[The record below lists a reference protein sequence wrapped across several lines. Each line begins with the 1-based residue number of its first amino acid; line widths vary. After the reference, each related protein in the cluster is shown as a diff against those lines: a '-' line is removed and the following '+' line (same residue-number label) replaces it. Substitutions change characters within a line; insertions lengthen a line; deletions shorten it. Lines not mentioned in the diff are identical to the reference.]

1 MRKNRNSQFINL
13 KSLFSGRKAIEL
25 AYIDRQNVFAATVVV
40 ALILAINVF
49 WLISWMVGANLPSFN
64 HLCGQTGIVFST
76 LSALVILILLLRRT
90 DIGGKTLNAILVY
103 LHFSINVTVVLLA
116 LGRCLSIVNNGTL
129 SSYNGIT
136 LSTYYVVIC
145 AFMPFYRKR
154 ESIICMAFMFLSGI
168 LPPFILKDSGPYIL
182 AGNIIIR
189 VSSIAAYVAFR
200 TITLRSAELLSEL
213 VDTSYR
219 DVQSGFL
226 NARALLEYI
235 DTYGEQNEKA
245 ETLGV
250 LVYDIDDFK
259 RFNDQ
264 YSHVRG
270 DLVLRQ
276 ISETVTDM
284 LASDDARIFKYNGD
298 EFVVIIENLSEEELL
313 KKAIRLKDLIEKLH
327 IERHDGALRD
337 CITITVGCTFAS
349 GNEFMERDILSEAE
363 TQLFIGKKGAK
374 NCVVFKGRIF
384 VAEGEVSIEQQ
395 PTHYTERVA
404 QAIGEAMRNREIK
417 AYYQPLYETV
427 SHKLVGAEALS
438 RWEKST
444 GEIITPSSYI
454 PELEKNSSILA
465 LDWYMYEEVCMMLSR
480 QREMN
485 IPQVR
490 MSVNFSRMHMLY
502 ERNID
507 RRLCEIA
514 DSYGIPHNLIEIEIT
529 ESAYIHLPNIIDP
542 LIKAIRAEG
551 FLVAVDDFGSGA
563 SSLEFIKNVD
573 VDTLKID
580 RSLISPNYLD
590 EKERVLLESVVFI
603 ARRLQLNSVAEGVE
617 TMEQMGFLKTLGVN
631 QIQGFL
637 FSKPLT
643 EAEFLDTC
651 RKESDNIADVG
662 LLRNSAQSSTLQ
674 MLIDTV
680 FKEYPV
686 VIISNLSRNSYY
698 TMSYE
703 SMEDFSFASAGSLTE
718 LLDDIAQTM
727 KEPVAADFRE
737 RFDIEKQIRNYENGT
752 ERFFYSADIR
762 STDGSF
768 RKMETTNYFIKEEG
782 SEDLLVVTLCSEEK
796 ND

>member
-1 MRKNRNSQFINL
+1 MRKNKNSQFISL
-13 KSLFSGRKAIEL
+13 QSLFSGRRAIEL
-25 AYIDRQNVFAATVVV
+25 GYIDRQNHFSATVVS
-40 ALILAINVF
+40 ALILTIDLF
-49 WLISWMVGANLPSFN
+49 WIISWIFGTNIDSFR
-64 HLCGQTGIVFST
+64 HVTGQTGILLST
-76 LSALVILILLLRRT
+76 LTSFVILILLSKNKDLS
-90 DIGGKTLNAILVY
+90 GKALNAILLV
-103 LHFSINVTVVLLA
+103 LHFSINISVVLLA
-116 LGRCLSIVNNGTL
+116 IGRCTSIAQSGNA

-145 AFMPFYRKR
+145 AFLPFYRKR
-154 ESIICMAFMFLSGI
+154 ESIICMAFLFLSGL
-168 LPPFILKDSGPYIL
+168 LPAFILKDSSSYIL

-189 VSSIAAYVAFR
+189 LSSVAAYVAFR
-200 TITLRSAELLSEL
+200 MITLKSAGLLSEL
-213 VDTSYR
+213 VETSYR
-219 DVQSGFL
+219 DEQSGFL

-235 DTYGEQNEKA
+235 NTFGQQEHRVEK
-245 ETLGV
+245 LGV

-259 RFNDQ
+259 KFNDE

-276 ISETVTDM
+276 VSETVTEM
-284 LASDDARIFKYNGD
+284 LSADKAILFRYNGD
-298 EFVVIIENLSEEELL
+298 EFVAILEDISEEELL
-313 KKAIRLKDLIEKLH
+313 KKAIKLKDLVEKLR
-327 IERHDGALRD
+327 IERNDGALRD
-337 CITITVGCTFAS
+337 CITLTVGCTFTS
-349 GNEFMERDILSEAE
+349 GNEFMERDILSDAE

-384 VAEGEVSIEQQ
+384 VAEGEISMEQQ

-404 QAIGEAMRNREIK
+404 QAVGEAMRNREIK

-465 LDWYMYEEVCMMLSR
+465 LDWYMYEEVCKMLSR

-485 IPQVR
+485 VPQVR
-490 MSVNFSRMHMLY
+490 ISVNFSRMHVLY

-529 ESAYIHLPNIIDP
+529 ESAYIHLPNIIEP
-542 LIKAIRAEG
+542 LIKGIRAEG

-563 SSLEFIKNVD
+563 SSLEFIKTVD

-580 RSLISPNYLD
+580 RSLISSSYLD
-590 EKERVLLESVVFI
+590 EKERVLLESVIFI

-631 QIQGFL
+631 QIQGFI

-643 EAEFLDTC
+643 EAEFLETC
-651 RKESDNIADVG
+651 RKESGNIADVG

-686 VIISNLSRNSYY
+686 VMISNLSRNSYY

-703 SMEDFSFASAGSLTE
+703 SMEDFSFDSAGSLSE
-718 LLDDIAQTM
+718 LLDDIAGTM
-727 KEPVAADFRE
+727 NEPVATDFRE
-737 RFDIEKQIRNYENGT
+737 RFAIDKQIRNYESGT

-762 STDGSF
+762 SKDGSF
-768 RKMETTNYFIKEEG
+768 RRMETTNYFIKEEG